1 MTYDGKEL
9 AAGFRTVRANTVQ
22 LAEEIPES
30 DYGFSAAPDRSLGRT
45 LAHIAMASG
54 FQMHTHSNTIDD
66 LVPHLTRQFQDR
78 MAQHQQAQRS
88 QRAQR

>member
-22 LAEEIPES
+22 LAE
-30 DYGFSAAPDRSLGRT
+30 
-45 LAHIAMASG
+45 
-54 FQMHTHSNTIDD
+54 MHTHSNTIDD

-88 QRAQR
+88 LQAQR